1 MNNHDIDLPI
11 DLDERSIAAAV
22 EDTGAEAGLSLNMK
36 TSLKKY
42 PGCTHWHFKRPG
54 QRGVL
59 EVTWWPGDADIRP
72 PRLWLSVHGNRQSDW
87 ISELMPRLRSRI
99 EDQLM
104 V

>member
-1 MNNHDIDLPI
+1 MNNYDIDLPI
-11 DLDERSIAAAV
+11 DLDERNVATAV
-22 EDTGAEAGLSLNMK
+22 EGACAEAGLCLSIK

-42 PGCTHWHFKRPG
+42 PGCTHWHFKRPS

-72 PRLWLSVHGNRQSDW
+72 ARLWLSVHGNRQSDW
-87 ISELMPRLRSRI
+87 ISELMPRLGSHM
-99 EDQLM
+99 EDQLK

>member
-1 MNNHDIDLPI
+1 MNNHEIDLPI
-11 DLDERSIAAAV
+11 DLDERSVAAAV
-22 EDTGAEAGLSLNMK
+22 EDTGAEAGLCLNMK

-59 EVTWWPGDADIRP
+59 EVTWWPGDADNRP
-72 PRLWLSVHGNRQSDW
+72 PRLWLSVQSNRQSDW
-87 ISELMPRLRSRI
+87 ISELMPRLRLHI
-99 EDQLM
+99 EDQLK